1 MKGTQIHWE
10 LGEWLYSCSENASCN
25 NLKILLY
32 QKISGEVF
40 EVDSQML
47 EFLDYFEEVPT
58 LYERTN
64 VDVVI
69 ESGEALKID
78 YKVFKS
84 CGNGS

>member
-1 MKGTQIHWE
+1 
-10 LGEWLYSCSENASCN
+10 
-25 NLKILLY
+25 
-32 QKISGEVF
+32 
-40 EVDSQML
+40 ML

-64 VDVVI
+64 VDIVI